1 MMDAGSVYAPLSA
14 DAFVSAGVERQS
26 LADDFLNAFLAS
38 KVAAN
43 KKKEIEEN
51 LNSYSPF
58 NDADNRRIFKR
69 KQFKTKSKKLTAKE
83 KRALKIYD
91 IPKTQNF
98 SDFFTLHLLWEKYMI
113 QLLELNSVDSQHTI
127 ANDRKCDKG
136 GEMKVDAS
144 SVGGTVNGTNLS
156 DHQEKMWLK
165 QLQSA
170 DFHGALVTVVKSTNE
185 SLKGKSGIII
195 AETRNTFKVA
205 TPKNVVLVIPK
216 NNCVFA
222 FELRGYVF
230 TIYGNN
236 LRQRSAARSGKKFKS
251 KGTNPLMIL
260 DF

>member
-1 MMDAGSVYAPLSA
+1 MDPGSVYAPLSA
-14 DAFVSAGVERQS
+14 DAFACAGIERKA
-26 LADDFLNAFLAS
+26 LADDFLNHFLAS

-43 KKKEIEEN
+43 KKKEIEDN
-51 LNSYSPF
+51 LNTYSPF

-83 KRALKIYD
+83 KRSLKVYD

-113 QLLELNSVDSQHTI
+113 QLLDLDSIDNQEGKNNDGKESNNAQSQGSVTGP
-127 ANDRKCDKG
+127 N
-136 GEMKVDAS
+136 M
-144 SVGGTVNGTNLS
+144 S

-205 TPKNVVLVIPK
+205 TPKNVVVMIPK
-216 NNCVFA
+216 HNCVFA
-222 FELRGYVF
+222 FEIRGYVF
-230 TIYGNN
+230 TMYGNN
-236 LRQRSAARSGKKFKS
+236 LKQRSAARSGKKFKS
-251 KGTNPLMIL
+251 KGTNPMMIL